1 MRNGLMSPL
10 GVQESLGCGSA
21 PFWPPPNQPTGVG
34 GRRELIRRVSLHASP
49 GVGGRE
55 ELLHMPFCSA
65 ARGRRRQT
73 FYIWLPGCPTMQGY
87 RRQQI
92 TVTKYTYHF
101 GRPTRG
107 RRQTNTLTYTSL
119 DVPPG
124 AGGRQ
129 ARSLISPW
137 TAPPGAGGTST
148 FTFASQDVRRCH
160 AEFVVI
166 YCLWFF
172 LCDNLWFT
180 LQFMNTQLVR
190 NTL

>member
-124 AGGRQ
+124 AGG
-129 ARSLISPW
+129 
-137 TAPPGAGGTST
+137 TST
-148 FTFASQDVRRCH
+148 FTFASQDVSRCH

-190 NTL
+190 TTL